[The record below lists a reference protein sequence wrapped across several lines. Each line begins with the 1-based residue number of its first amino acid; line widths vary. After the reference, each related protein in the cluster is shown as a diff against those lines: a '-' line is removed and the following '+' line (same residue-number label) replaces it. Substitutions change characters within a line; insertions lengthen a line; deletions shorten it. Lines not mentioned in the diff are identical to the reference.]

1 MKQFLSSFIELLANF
16 ADMLH
21 TRRLKNFYRDK
32 SIHTILDVGSHKG
45 EFINRVCANDARI
58 YSFEPQSSV
67 KDVLI
72 ENTKHKNIVEYY
84 DCAISNYEGTIDLY
98 CNALTSTTSTRS
110 PNYDN
115 CWVRFKA
122 LILGGELVTEK
133 VTVRVSTLDKLLDG
147 QLPDQGEI
155 LLKIDVEGAEAE
167 VLQGAK
173 KIIGRYNIR
182 YVQIEL
188 GNYQIY
194 TGLNRSSAV
203 SILEDYGYGIKR
215 RFMFPFLNF
224 SDIVFCRI
232 SD

>member
-1 MKQFLSSFIELLANF
+1 
-16 ADMLH
+16 
-21 TRRLKNFYRDK
+21 
-32 SIHTILDVGSHKG
+32 
-45 EFINRVCANDARI
+45 
-58 YSFEPQSSV
+58 
-67 KDVLI
+67 
-72 ENTKHKNIVEYY
+72 
-84 DCAISNYEGTIDLY
+84 
-98 CNALTSTTSTRS
+98 
-110 PNYDN
+110 
-115 CWVRFKA
+115 
-122 LILGGELVTEK
+122 
-133 VTVRVSTLDKLLDG
+133 LLDG